1 MSRSDVVSENSSSNV
16 LYSTTTWILKDLKLI
31 LSSED
36 DAEGFGGQLAQ
47 CLLGFR
53 HSDAS
58 VYVFSSHLSDCWL
71 VYPDD
76 IMMYVL

>member
-1 MSRSDVVSENSSSNV
+1 MMRRGLVGS
-16 LYSTTTWILKDLKLI
+16 W
-31 LSSED
+31 LSV
-36 DAEGFGGQLAQ
+36 
-47 CLLGFR
+47 CLVFVIRMPLFT
-53 HSDAS
+53 SFS

>member
-58 VYVFSSHLSDCWL
+58 VYVFFCLRLFLSSLRLLACI
-71 VYPDD
+71 P
-76 IMMYVL
+76 